1 VRLEFKRVTDMSATE
16 SAAHDALRAI
26 VYPSAPG
33 APPPVVPY
41 DWVPPEWRALVWEDA
56 GALVSTTGALVR
68 RVLVDGHPTTIGGIG
83 SVKTHPA
90 VEGKGYASAGLRQA
104 MAFLNGEM
112 QVAFSLLVCREALV
126 PFYGR
131 RGWTVFRGTVLA
143 ERAGGRTEPF
153 TFNVVM
159 LAAGTT
165 PRPIGGVIDLCG
177 PPW

>member
-1 VRLEFKRVTDMSATE
+1 MRLEFKRVTDMSAAE

-68 RVLVDGHPTTIGGIG
+68 RVRVDGRPTTIGGIG

-104 MAFLNGEM
+104 MAFLNGEV
-112 QVAFSLLVCREALV
+112 QVAFHCSSAARRSCR
-126 PFYGR
+126 
-131 RGWTVFRGTVLA
+131 
-143 ERAGGRTEPF
+143 F
-153 TFNVVM
+153 TDD
-159 LAAGTT
+159 AAGPCSAEPSSPSEQGVEPSRLRST
-165 PRPIGGVIDLCG
+165 P
-177 PPW
+177 